1 MTVHDWKPG
10 SDRWLS
16 GVMEAVGVSRLA
28 FITGLDRMGV
38 QVACA
43 IRPGGHVLQVSNG
56 KGLSPRDAAYSAVLE
71 AAELY
76 VSENPSATVWGTS
89 AQVEASTRTPTLVA
103 QEVAG
108 AWVEGTEL
116 LSGTAVMVPAGE
128 VFCPPA
134 DGPLLGPAGR
144 RWTSN
149 GLGAGTVPDRA
160 LLHAVQEVLE
170 RNQLAL
176 ALPQGWTEQFVAE
189 AGVAERWLQR
199 HAPRV
204 HALVLQ
210 LRVAGF
216 DPYLFQIR
224 SGEQD
229 PGIPV
234 AAALLFDREEGPVP
248 MAAGYACRLE
258 PEAALAA
265 ALLEAAQSRLTDIHG
280 AREDLSSMELAD
292 VAALGQ
298 MCRAHPGGSP
308 NWKAVPEKRL
318 LSRLRS
324 HGLHTLVSV
333 ELEAPVPGLFI
344 RKVVSPQLVVS
355 ELL

>member
-1 MTVHDWKPG
+1 MSVHDWKPG

-16 GVMEAVGVSRLA
+16 EVMEAVGVSRLA

-38 QVACA
+38 EVACA

-56 KGLSPRDAAYSAVLE
+56 KGLSQRDAAYSAVLE

-89 AQVEASTRTPTLVA
+89 AQVEERTRTSTLVE
-103 QEVAG
+103 QHSAG

-116 LSGTAVMVPAGE
+116 ISGTAVMVPAGE

-134 DGPLLGPAGR
+134 DGPLLGPPGR

-149 GLGAGTVPDRA
+149 GLGAGTGRERA

-176 ALPQGWTEQFVAE
+176 ALPEGWTEQFVAE
-189 AGVAERWLQR
+189 AGIGERYLQR
-199 HAPRV
+199 QAPRV

-224 SGEQD
+224 SPDHD

-234 AAALLFDREEGPVP
+234 AAALLFDREQGPVP

-280 AREDLSSMELAD
+280 AREDLDSMDRAD
-292 VAALGQ
+292 VAALSQ
-298 MCRAHPGGSP
+298 MCRAHPGRSP
-308 NWKAVPEKRL
+308 SWNPVPPKQLLRRL
-318 LSRLRS
+318 KS

-333 ELEAPVPGLFI
+333 ELESPMPGLFI